1 MKDDNKSSRY
11 HMTNDPQVVV
21 SCSCSIS
28 GPVLATNLL
37 TSSYTHTM
45 EQLLIST
52 LAAATALSYDGQNL
66 AFKCVVAF
74 IID

>member
-1 MKDDNKSSRY
+1 
-11 HMTNDPQVVV
+11 MTQVVV

-52 LAAATALSYDGQNL
+52 LAAVTALSYDGQNSEYL
-66 AFKCVVAF
+66 AF
-74 IID
+74 